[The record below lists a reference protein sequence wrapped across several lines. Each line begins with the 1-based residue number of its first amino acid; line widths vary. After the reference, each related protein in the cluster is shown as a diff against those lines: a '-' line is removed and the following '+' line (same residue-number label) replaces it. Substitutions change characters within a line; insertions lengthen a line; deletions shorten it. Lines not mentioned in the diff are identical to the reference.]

1 MKAFP
6 ANEIY
11 DEIRQLVDDT
21 DSTATYI
28 ISDAKLLI
36 NVNAA
41 IRALFRDAPAS
52 SYTSAVVFRDSAD
65 ISAFTSTTSTN
76 IEVDEYWKQAIVYY
90 AVARCFYDD
99 NRNTAS
105 IERGDDFMKKYREA
119 L

>member
-6 ANEIY
+6 AKEIY
-11 DEIRQLVDDT
+11 GEIRQILGDT
-21 DSTATYI
+21 TAGAYV

-52 SYTSAVVFRDSAD
+52 SYTSPVAFRDEAD
-65 ISAFTSTTSTN
+65 IAVFEIDTDTD
-76 IEVDEYWKQAIVYY
+76 IEVDEYWKQALVYY
-90 AVARCFYDD
+90 TCARCFYDD
-99 NRNTAS
+99 DRNTAS
-105 IERGDDFMKKYREA
+105 IERGDALMKKYKEA

>member
-6 ANEIY
+6 ASEIY
-11 DEIRQLVDDT
+11 GEIRQVLGDT
-21 DSTATYI
+21 TPGAYV

-52 SYTSAVVFRDSAD
+52 SYTSPVAFRDSAD
-65 ISAFTSTTSTN
+65 LTVFEIDTATD
-76 IEVDEYWKQAIVYY
+76 IEVDKYWKQALVYFTC
-90 AVARCFYDD
+90 ARCFYDD

-105 IERGDDFMKKYREA
+105 IERGDALMKKYKDA